1 MHHAISQS
9 WNFVF
14 SQRTGKEA
22 MENLGQ
28 IQPFWTVSFFALLL
42 LCIAIFPL
50 IHGRFWDS
58 DRNKAIVAGIL
69 SLPVIILFYHYGN
82 FQPLIHEI
90 KEYLSFIILLAS
102 LFIITGGI
110 LLSGDIEGTPR
121 NNTIFLALGGVIA
134 NIFGTTGA
142 SMLLIRP
149 LLRTN
154 AERRLV
160 THIPIFF
167 IFVVANI
174 GGCLTP
180 IGDPPLFM
188 GYLQGVP
195 FFWTLRLFPQWIF
208 MMVTT
213 LIIFYFL
220 DLYCWKRESPTAKR
234 LEKEMVRPLAV
245 HGKINIIFILGI
257 IFSVIFVASPL
268 RESMMIGL
276 SILSLVYTPKKIH
289 ERNEFHYAP
298 IIEVAILF
306 AGIFITMVPALLILK
321 ARGAEF
327 GIHLPWHFFWA
338 AGGLSSFLDNTP
350 TYLTFLSLAQGVAHT
365 TGMPHEIIGIP
376 IKYLEAVS
384 LGAVFMGA
392 ITYIGNGPNFMVKT
406 ICEHRKVKVPSFF
419 GYMLW
424 SCGILLPLFIIATFV
439 FFA

>member
-1 MHHAISQS
+1 MHHAISQT

-14 SQRTGKEA
+14 SQRASREA
-22 MENLGQ
+22 MANLGQ
-28 IQPFWTVSFFALLL
+28 ILPFWTVSFFALLL
-42 LCIAIFPL
+42 LCIAVFPL

-58 DRNKAIVAGIL
+58 DLNKAIVAGIL
-69 SLPVIILFYHYGN
+69 SFPVIILFYHYGN

-110 LLSGDIEGTPR
+110 FVGGDIVGTPL

-149 LLRTN
+149 FLRTN
-154 AERRLV
+154 AERRHVGHL
-160 THIPIFF
+160 PIFF
-167 IFVVANI
+167 IFVVSNI

-188 GYLQGVP
+188 GYLRGVP

-208 MMVTT
+208 MMTII
-213 LIIFYFL
+213 LITFYFF
-220 DLYCWKRESPTAKR
+220 DLSCWKRESPRAIR
-234 LEKEMVRPLAV
+234 LEEEMVKPLV
-245 HGKINIIFILGI
+245 IQGKINIIFILGI
-257 IFSVIFVASPL
+257 IFSVIFFKSPL
-268 RESMMIGL
+268 REVIMIGL
-276 SILSLVYTPKKIH
+276 SMLSLVYTPKKVH

-298 IIEVAILF
+298 IIEVAVLF
-306 AGIFITMVPALLILK
+306 AGIFITMVPALLILE

-327 GIHLPWHFFWA
+327 GVHLPWHFFWT

-365 TGMPHEIIGIP
+365 TGMPPEIVGIP

-392 ITYIGNGPNFMVKT
+392 NTYIGNGPNFMVKT
-406 ICEHRKVKVPSFF
+406 ICEHRKVKMPSFF

-424 SCGILLPLFIIATFV
+424 SCGILVPLFIIVTFV